1 MNILFVTAVLP
12 YPLHS
17 GGQIRIYNLLKR
29 LSKKHKITL
38 VSFIR
43 NQQEQEYKKN
53 LDFCTAVQMVVR
65 GRAMQ
70 PSYIIKS
77 IFPTPRPFMVN
88 GDLASVIIPPMDGAF
103 PSGHSATAFAL
114 AVTIF
119 LHDRKI
125 GTLFLICAILIGI
138 GRVYANVHYPVD
150 ILGGALI
157 GTLVA
162 IIIEN
167 VHFKK
172 FVS

>member
-1 MNILFVTAVLP
+1 MQDLTITFIASVLIWILYLGLVVLWFVD
-12 YPLHS
+12 
-17 GGQIRIYNLLKR
+17 GKI
-29 LSKKHKITL
+29 KKEQVVHAIVAGV
-38 VSFIR
+38 VSWFV
-43 NQQEQEYKKN
+43 
-53 LDFCTAVQMVVR
+53 A
-65 GRAMQ
+65 
-70 PSYIIKS
+70 YIIKS